1 MRPQKVR
8 AASRRL
14 SKVFGASRRTH
25 AQKLL
30 HEQNASTWTARRAYR
45 PRWVSH
51 TAEPLW
57 TARNTY
63 ERSLERETAPKSNLI
78 AAGDSIA
85 QLWYREHGTLRALK
99 RGDDK
104 IIRSQLLGAFV
115 GI

>member
-1 MRPQKVR
+1 V
-8 AASRRL
+8 SRRL

-25 AQKLL
+25 APKLT
-30 HEQNASTWTARRAYR
+30 HEQNAPTTSSTRTARRAYR
-45 PRWVSH
+45 PRWLSR

-63 ERSLERETAPKSNLI
+63 ERSLERETASKSCLI
-78 AAGDSIA
+78 AARDSIA
-85 QLWYREHGTLRALK
+85 QLCYREHGTLWALK

-104 IIRSQLLGAFV
+104 TIRSQLLGAFV